1 MFHFKFRTKLKLI
14 MRSLDLNSMFINIPQ
29 KKSLTFALI
38 SYFKDIDSFENFNKT
53 NLLLHW
59 ETKESHSI
67 FNKTSFKRVDG
78 VGKGSHLGNTSPNVF
93 LTFHQKQCLKVYPID
108 TKFAFYR
115 HYFQYI
121 FVLFKLPEYL
131 LKFWKYL
138 NSKHFNMSL
147 WEAWI

>member
-1 MFHFKFRTKLKLI
+1 M
-14 MRSLDLNSMFINIPQ
+14 
-29 KKSLTFALI
+29 TFASI
-38 SYFKDIDSFENFNKT
+38 YFKDIDSFENFNKT

-78 VGKGSHLGNTSPNVF
+78 LGKGSHLGNTSPNIF
-93 LTFHQKQCLKVYPID
+93 LTFLQKQCLKDYPID

-121 FVLFKLPEYL
+121 LFYSN
-131 LKFWKYL
+131 YL
-138 NSKHFNMSL
+138 NTYSNSGNTLTQSISICHYGKLGFEFNVHKHPPKEIIDICVNITF
-147 WEAWI
+147 